1 MEFKAAHA
9 DFYAGN
15 QSRVD
20 QSASYCLFSKIKL
33 WFPTY
38 SPSDKKKKKLSFNGI
53 FESLS
58 RLLFCPIFQPRDIK
72 RASSKLSDGN

>member
-38 SPSDKKKKKLSFNGI
+38 SPSDKKKKN
-53 FESLS
+53 
-58 RLLFCPIFQPRDIK
+58 
-72 RASSKLSDGN
+72 